1 MGSAIPIYS
10 ICLALVTFLPPEL
23 TQLIWTKGV
32 AMRSARDR
40 SVSWQ
45 RRDVM
50 FALSLAPSQ

>member
-1 MGSAIPIYS
+1 MESAIRFYS
-10 ICLALVTFLPPEL
+10 ICVALVNFLPTGL
-23 TQLIWTKGV
+23 TQVTWTKGV